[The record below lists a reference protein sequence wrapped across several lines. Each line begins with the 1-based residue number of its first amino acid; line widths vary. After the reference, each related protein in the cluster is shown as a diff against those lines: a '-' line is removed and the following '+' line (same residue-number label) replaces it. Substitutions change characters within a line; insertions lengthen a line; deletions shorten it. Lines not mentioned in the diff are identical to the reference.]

1 MAQWVIVGWPHSM
14 LTPKD
19 SGHAYGGAMITGV
32 RRLEALPREESL
44 RLLGSTSLG
53 RVVFT
58 HLALP
63 AIRPVNHIVEDEKI
77 IIRTHLGSAIVSA
90 VDGTGTVVAYEADII
105 DPADHLGW
113 SVIVVGMASR
123 LTDPIEIARYQQVLQ
138 PWLSGTMD
146 DVIVITTDMVD
157 GFRLTGGQA

>member
-1 MAQWVIVGWPHSM
+1 
-14 LTPKD
+14 
-19 SGHAYGGAMITGV
+19 MITGV

-63 AIRPVNHIVEDEKI
+63 AIRPVNHIVEGEKI

-90 VDGTGTVVAYEADII
+90 VDGTGTVVAYEADMI
-105 DPADHLGW
+105 DLGDHLGW
-113 SVIVVGMASR
+113 SVIVVGKASR
-123 LTDPIEIARYQQVLQ
+123 LTDPSEIARYQQVLQ
-138 PWLSGTMD
+138 PWVSGAMD

-157 GFRLTGGQA
+157 GFRLTGDRA